1 MQLTLEHI
9 TKSYTKG
16 KKRKNA
22 LEDFT
27 LTLTEG
33 VYGLLGPNGAGKS
46 TLINIITGIIGK
58 DSGSIAFSD
67 GGDNSFLSH
76 LGFMPQGMD
85 FYRNFTAK
93 DYIKY
98 IMALKKYSP
107 DNADEYALSVLDR
120 VNLHSDADKKIGAF
134 SGGMKQRLGIA
145 QAIVG
150 EPKVL
155 IFDEP
160 TAGLDVEA
168 RNEILD
174 LLRDYAAEDENRTIL
189 ITSHIASD
197 LEHLCDDIY
206 LIHGGKQLLHEE
218 TDVILEQYGLIKA
231 DEAQYA
237 ALDKEYLLGSRKEP
251 YGYACLT
258 NDRKYYE
265 ENVPGLVVERA
276 GIDEVILM
284 MTGGK
289 RK

>member
-58 DSGSIAFSD
+58 GSGSIAFSD

-258 NDRKYYE
+258 NDRKYY
-265 ENVPGLVVERA
+265 
-276 GIDEVILM
+276 
-284 MTGGK
+284 
-289 RK
+289 

>member
-1 MQLTLEHI
+1 MGLKLEGI

-22 LEDFT
+22 LEDFS

-46 TLINIITGIIGK
+46 TLINIITGIIGR
-58 DSGSIAFSD
+58 DSGSISFTD
-67 GGDNSFLSH
+67 GNDNSFLSH

-107 DNADEYALSVLDR
+107 DNADEYALTTLGK
-120 VNLHSDADKKIGAF
+120 VNLRADADKKIGAF

-160 TAGLDVEA
+160 TAGLDAKERIRF
-168 RNEILD
+168 RNVISSLANDKIVILATHIVTD
-174 LLRDYAAEDENRTIL
+174 IAFIAKNVVL
-189 ITSHIASD
+189 IDGGKMISCASQS
-197 LEHLCDDIY
+197 ELCNDIY
-206 LIHGGKQLLHEE
+206 GKVWEVLTDYE
-218 TDVILEQYGLIKA
+218 TGMELMRTKRVSNVISEDDRFNVRVVSDEKPHPDAVNVQPALEDVCIYHFGEIG
-231 DEAQYA
+231 E
-237 ALDKEYLLGSRKEP
+237 
-251 YGYACLT
+251 
-258 NDRKYYE
+258 
-265 ENVPGLVVERA
+265 
-276 GIDEVILM
+276 
-284 MTGGK
+284 
-289 RK
+289 

>member
-155 IFDEP
+155 IDEP
-160 TAGLDVEA
+160 TAGLDAKERIRF
-168 RNEILD
+168 RNVISSLAADKIVIL
-174 LLRDYAAEDENRTIL
+174 AT
-189 ITSHIASD
+189 HIVT
-197 LEHLCDDIY
+197 DIAY
-206 LIHGGKQLLHEE
+206 VAKTVVLMNGGKIIKTGAQEE
-218 TDVILEQYGLIKA
+218 LCSDISGKVWEITAESDKVMEYMSRMRVSNAVSDGSKYTLRIVSDNLPEQGAKTVQPTLEDVCI
-231 DEAQYA
+231 
-237 ALDKEYLLGSRKEP
+237 
-251 YGYACLT
+251 
-258 NDRKYYE
+258 YYF
-265 ENVPGLVVERA
+265 G
-276 GIDEVILM
+276 DM
-284 MTGGK
+284 
-289 RK
+289 

>member
-1 MQLTLEHI
+1 MELKLEGI

-22 LEDFT
+22 LEDFS

-46 TLINIITGIIGK
+46 TLINIITGIIGR
-58 DSGSIAFSD
+58 DSGSISFTD
-67 GGDNSFLSH
+67 GNDNSFLSH

-107 DNADEYALSVLDR
+107 DNADEYALTTLGK
-120 VNLHSDADKKIGAF
+120 VNLRADADKKIGAF

-160 TAGLDVEA
+160 TAGLDAKERIRFRNVISSLANDKIVILATHIVTDIAFIAKNVVLIDGGKMISCASQSELC
-168 RNEILD
+168 NEIYGKVWEVLT
-174 LLRDYAAEDENRTIL
+174 DYETGMELMRTKRVSNVISKDDRFDVRVVSDEKPHPDAVNVQPALEDV
-189 ITSHIASD
+189 
-197 LEHLCDDIY
+197 CIY
-206 LIHGGKQLLHEE
+206 HFGEIGE
-218 TDVILEQYGLIKA
+218 
-231 DEAQYA
+231 
-237 ALDKEYLLGSRKEP
+237 
-251 YGYACLT
+251 
-258 NDRKYYE
+258 
-265 ENVPGLVVERA
+265 
-276 GIDEVILM
+276 
-284 MTGGK
+284 
-289 RK
+289 

>member
-27 LTLTEG
+27 LTFTEG

-160 TAGLDVEA
+160 TNALDEDGQEFLKRLVLEQ
-168 RNEILD
+168 RKRGKT
-174 LLRDYAAEDENRTIL
+174 LLIS
-189 ITSHIASD
+189 SHDKTFI
-197 LEHLCDDIY
+197 
-206 LIHGGKQLLHEE
+206 
-218 TDVILEQYGLIKA
+218 TDVADKIYYVSEGRIKKEVVNC
-231 DEAQYA
+231 DE
-237 ALDKEYLLGSRKEP
+237 K
-251 YGYACLT
+251 
-258 NDRKYYE
+258 
-265 ENVPGLVVERA
+265 
-276 GIDEVILM
+276 IDE
-284 MTGGK
+284 
-289 RK
+289 

>member
-1 MQLTLEHI
+1 MELKLEGI

-46 TLINIITGIIGK
+46 TLINIITGIIGR
-58 DSGSIAFSD
+58 DSGSISFTD
-67 GGDNSFLSH
+67 GNDNSFLSH

-107 DNADEYALSVLDR
+107 DNADEYALTTLGK
-120 VNLHSDADKKIGAF
+120 VNLRADADKKIGAF

-160 TAGLDVEA
+160 TAGLDAKERIRF
-168 RNEILD
+168 RNVISSLAADKIVILGNSYRD
-174 LLRDYAAEDENRTIL
+174 RYCVCSKNCRAYERRQDNKNRNAGGALLRYFRQGMGDNRT
-189 ITSHIASD
+189 
-197 LEHLCDDIY
+197 E
-206 LIHGGKQLLHEE
+206 
-218 TDVILEQYGLIKA
+218 
-231 DEAQYA
+231 
-237 ALDKEYLLGSRKEP
+237 
-251 YGYACLT
+251 
-258 NDRKYYE
+258 
-265 ENVPGLVVERA
+265 
-276 GIDEVILM
+276 
-284 MTGGK
+284 
-289 RK
+289 

>member
-1 MQLTLEHI
+1 MELKLEGI

-22 LEDFT
+22 LEDFS

-46 TLINIITGIIGK
+46 TLINIITGIIGR
-58 DSGSIAFSD
+58 DSGSISFTD
-67 GGDNSFLSH
+67 GNDNSFLSH

-107 DNADEYALSVLDR
+107 DNADEYALTTLGR
-120 VNLHSDADKKIGAF
+120 VNLRADADKKIGAF

-160 TAGLDVEA
+160 TAGLDAKERIRFRNVISSLANDKIVILATHIVTDIAFIAKNVVLIDGGKMISCASQSELC
-168 RNEILD
+168 NEIYGKVWEVLT
-174 LLRDYAAEDENRTIL
+174 DYETGMELMRTKRVSNVISKDDRFDVRVVSDEKPYPDAVNVQPALEDV
-189 ITSHIASD
+189 
-197 LEHLCDDIY
+197 CIY
-206 LIHGGKQLLHEE
+206 HFGEIGE
-218 TDVILEQYGLIKA
+218 
-231 DEAQYA
+231 
-237 ALDKEYLLGSRKEP
+237 
-251 YGYACLT
+251 
-258 NDRKYYE
+258 
-265 ENVPGLVVERA
+265 
-276 GIDEVILM
+276 
-284 MTGGK
+284 
-289 RK
+289 

>member
-1 MQLTLEHI
+1 MELKLEGI

-46 TLINIITGIIGK
+46 TLINIITGIIGR
-58 DSGSIAFSD
+58 DSGSISFTD
-67 GGDNSFLSH
+67 GNDNSFLSH

-107 DNADEYALSVLDR
+107 DNADEYALTTLGK
-120 VNLHSDADKKIGAF
+120 VNLRADADKKIGAF

-160 TAGLDVEA
+160 TAGLDPMGRDVLLSQIVDYHRQRNNTVLLVSHSMEDIARIADRVLVIDDGKVAMFEKTDKVFAQSARLSQMGLRVPQITKIMTMLREKGYPVSSGVLTVEQGVQ
-168 RNEILD
+168 EIL
-174 LLRDYAAEDENRTIL
+174 RIL
-189 ITSHIASD
+189 
-197 LEHLCDDIY
+197 
-206 LIHGGKQLLHEE
+206 GREE
-218 TDVILEQYGLIKA
+218 E
-231 DEAQYA
+231 
-237 ALDKEYLLGSRKEP
+237 SR
-251 YGYACLT
+251 GQ
-258 NDRKYYE
+258 
-265 ENVPGLVVERA
+265 
-276 GIDEVILM
+276 
-284 MTGGK
+284 
-289 RK
+289 

>member
-145 QAIVG
+145 QAIV
-150 EPKVL
+150 L

-160 TAGLDVEA
+160 TAGLDAKERIRF
-168 RNEILD
+168 RNVISSLAADKIVIL
-174 LLRDYAAEDENRTIL
+174 AT
-189 ITSHIASD
+189 HIVT
-197 LEHLCDDIY
+197 DIAY
-206 LIHGGKQLLHEE
+206 VAKTVVLMNGGKIIKTGTQEE
-218 TDVILEQYGLIKA
+218 LCSDISDKVWEITAESDKVMEYMSRMRVSNAVSDGSKYTLRIVSDNLPEQGAKTVQPTLEDVCI
-231 DEAQYA
+231 
-237 ALDKEYLLGSRKEP
+237 
-251 YGYACLT
+251 
-258 NDRKYYE
+258 YYF
-265 ENVPGLVVERA
+265 G
-276 GIDEVILM
+276 DM
-284 MTGGK
+284 
-289 RK
+289 